1 MSPPLLYTITAAIL
15 VGIGLYG
22 TVSAAHPIRKLLALN
37 LTGSGVFLLYLALG
51 GRSGEPD
58 PLPQAMVLT
67 GIVIAIASTA
77 FGLALFVR
85 LHRLTGSHT
94 LDSEDE
100 AR

>member
-1 MSPPLLYTITAAIL
+1 MSTVLLYAITAVAL

-22 TVSAAHPIRKLLALN
+22 SISAAHPIRKLLALN
-37 LTGSGVFLLYLALG
+37 LMGSGVFLLYVALG
-51 GRSGEPD
+51 NRSAEPD

-85 LHRLTGSHT
+85 LHRLTGSSS

>member
-1 MSPPLLYTITAAIL
+1 MSTVLLYAITAAAL

-22 TVSAAHPIRKLLALN
+22 AISAAHPIRKLLALN

-51 GRSGEPD
+51 NRAAEPD

-85 LHRLTGSHT
+85 LHRLTGSTT
-94 LDSEDE
+94 LDTEDE